1 MVVFFKREVA
11 MNADVLVPVRHDL
24 VSFVYHGKSVV
35 GEVRRVY
42 EKPKGTLI
50 IVKIGDNQ
58 YRSCYM
64 DQMQDLVVS
73 KP

>member
-1 MVVFFKREVA
+1 MVVFFKREVSMSA
-11 MNADVLVPVRHDL
+11 EMLVPVRHDL
-24 VSFVYHGKSVV
+24 VSFVYHGKTVV

-42 EKPKGTLI
+42 EKPKGMMLV
-50 IVKIGDNQ
+50 VKIDDNQ